1 MAPPKRP
8 QRRVFEMPP
17 AFTPETATAVEQ
29 KVPVDVYAILRDH
42 VAYAAA
48 IRSETRQVRREQQ
61 ELVMKV
67 SELSSKVDTLISVAT
82 DIKRQKDSM
91 GSSSPSGAVGGDTG
105 VAQDDPMV
113 EQLAKRIDDAVAILR
128 GEKSEGSVQLDG
140 LQPSPVND
148 PNAPVTPAEPSPE
161 ALATDINSP
170 QGRDPN
176 APL

>member
-1 MAPPKRP
+1 
-8 QRRVFEMPP
+8 
-17 AFTPETATAVEQ
+17 
-29 KVPVDVYAILRDH
+29 
-42 VAYAAA
+42 
-48 IRSETRQVRREQQ
+48 
-61 ELVMKV
+61 MKV